1 MRNVKIQFTKEE
13 VQELESII
21 LFELEGSRKS
31 LLLAYDNAHKNQD
44 KKAIVEAR
52 NAYKAIPQNAYTLI
66 KEVVGYMSTWS
77 LPNSSETEND
87 FSECSILISD
97 FKEPEFNAFYTDSRD
112 KRIYLLSAIYRNDL
126 NKFSFHS

>member
-1 MRNVKIQFTKEE
+1 MRNVKIQFTNEQ

-21 LFELEGSRKS
+21 IFKLEESRKS

-44 KKAIVEAR
+44 KKAITEAR
-52 NAYKAIPQNAYTLI
+52 NAYKAIPQNAYALI
-66 KEVVGYMSTWS
+66 KNAIGYMSTWS
-77 LPNSSETEND
+77 LPNDTEAENC

-97 FKEPEFNAFYTDSRD
+97 FKEPEFNAFYTDSKNQRN
-112 KRIYLLSAIYRNDL
+112 YLLSAIYRNDL